1 MSEILDMKMKLSCK
15 WECKLK
21 KKKPNHNNKK
31 TRSCC
36 FIKRCIL
43 VLVQA
48 LPKHGFSSPV
58 TLKVLSSKHE
68 HAFELQL
75 AVTGNQAAVH
85 HV

>member
-1 MSEILDMKMKLSCK
+1 M
-15 WECKLK
+15 
-21 KKKPNHNNKK
+21 
-31 TRSCC
+31 
-36 FIKRCIL
+36 
-43 VLVQA
+43 LVQA